1 MKRVVKYNHSDFT
14 IDEFLRLKNNK
25 KVLVVFSTFGEREAD
40 LIADKISVLKRLPHG
55 VIDRIIVNHRR
66 VGESSDKTEN
76 VISKLHEDVH
86 IMVANSISVPDMNN
100 EKGKGADMRRTLYRI
115 NTDRINIDYLQ
126 GMSAED
132 IIIVFLDA
140 DVLPEFFG
148 SHFVIGLAGAVLK
161 GADYAKAGFWREMGR
176 VKKYVAQPLFSV
188 IDHPSL
194 KTLTEFS
201 YPLSG
206 ECAGTLSFF
215 NSVRFWQMYGVET
228 GILID
233 ASIGEYS
240 LADINLGL
248 YDHEHHNDVN
258 IQKMSFG
265 IIRAYFRS
273 LIDYGIISIN
283 QGAAISDTFSAEY
296 INSNSKRVIL
306 EENLNEI
313 KYQPLNN
320 IL

>member
-1 MKRVVKYNHSDFT
+1 MRKVVKYSHSDFS

-25 KVLVVFSTFGEREAD
+25 KIFVVFSTFGGREAD
-40 LIADKISVLKRLPHG
+40 LIARKIDVLKQLPVG
-55 VIDRIIVNHRR
+55 VIDKIIVNHRR
-66 VGESSDKTEN
+66 AGETLDKTES
-76 VISKLHEDVH
+76 VVSELHGDADLMIS
-86 IMVANSISVPDMNN
+86 NSISVPDMSD

-115 NTDRINIDYLQ
+115 NTEYLN
-126 GMSAED
+126 EHDPKD

-140 DVLPEFFG
+140 DVIPEFFG
-148 SHFVIGLAGAVLK
+148 QHFVIGLAGGVLK
-161 GADYAKAGFWREMGR
+161 GADFAKAGFWREMGR

-194 KTLTEFS
+194 KLLAEFS

-206 ECAGTLSFF
+206 ECAGTLRFF
-215 NSVRFWQMYGVET
+215 NSVHFWQLYGVET

-233 ASIGEYS
+233 ASMGEYS

-248 YDHEHHNDVN
+248 YDHEHHNDIN

-265 IIRAYFRS
+265 IIRTFLKS
-273 LIDYGIISIN
+273 LIDCGIISLN
-283 QGAAISDTFSAEY
+283 QGASISDVFSAEY
-296 INSNSKRVIL
+296 IDSDSKRVSL
-306 EENLNEI
+306 EENLSEI
-313 KYQPLNN
+313 KYQPLKN

>member
-14 IDEFLRLKNNK
+14 VDEFLRLKNNK
-25 KVLVVFSTFGEREAD
+25 KGLVVFSTLGEREAD
-40 LIADKISVLKRLPHG
+40 LITEKIDLLKRLPSG
-55 VIDRIIVNHRR
+55 VIDKIIINHRR
-66 VGESSDKTEN
+66 MGDISDKTEYN
-76 VISKLHEDVH
+76 ISKLHGDVD
-86 IMVANSISVPDMNN
+86 ILVSNSISVPDMNS
-100 EKGKGADMRRTLYRI
+100 EKGKGADMRRTIYRI
-115 NTDRINIDYLQ
+115 NMEYLK

-132 IIIVFLDA
+132 IIVVFLDA
-140 DVLPEFFG
+140 DALPEFFG
-148 SHFVIGLAGAVLK
+148 QHFVIGLAGGVLK

-215 NSVRFWQMYGVET
+215 NSVQFWQMYGVEA

-233 ASIGEYS
+233 ASMAGYS

-248 YDHEHHNDVN
+248 YDHEHHHDIN

-273 LIDYGIISIN
+273 LIDYGIISLN
-283 QGAAISDTFSAEY
+283 QGASLSDTFSAEY
-296 INSNSKRVIL
+296 IDSDSERVVL
-306 EENLNEI
+306 KENLNEI
-313 KYQPLNN
+313 KYQPLKN

>member
-1 MKRVVKYNHSDFT
+1 MKNVVKYNHSDFS
-14 IDEFLRLKNNK
+14 IDEFLRLKDNK
-25 KVLVVFSTFGEREAD
+25 KVLVVFSTFGEREAG
-40 LIADKISVLKRLPHG
+40 LITEKIDVLKKLPAG

-66 VGESSDKTEN
+66 MGEAADKTECA
-76 VISKLHEDVH
+76 VSELHSDVDISVSNN
-86 IMVANSISVPDMNN
+86 IPVPDMNN
-100 EKGKGADMRRTLYRI
+100 ESGKGADMRRTIYRI
-115 NTDRINIDYLQ
+115 NTDYLN
-126 GMSAED
+126 GTRPED

-148 SHFVIGLAGAVLK
+148 THFVLGLAGGVLK

-188 IDHPSL
+188 IAHPSL
-194 KTLTEFS
+194 KTLAEFS

-206 ECAGTLSFF
+206 ECGGTLKFF
-215 NSVRFWQMYGVET
+215 NSVRFWQRYGVET

-233 ASIGEYS
+233 AVIGGYS

-248 YDHEHHNDVN
+248 YDHEHHNDIN

-265 IIRAYFRS
+265 IIRAYFSS

-283 QGAAISDTFSAEY
+283 QGAVISDVFSAEY
-296 INSNSKRVIL
+296 INSDSERVSIK
-306 EENLNEI
+306 ENLDEI
-313 KYQPLNN
+313 KYQPLKN